1 MPDVVTVD
9 HGFGVGN
16 VLRCVPKILSMEPS
30 TLTSGVSSSSSRG
43 STTTPGWAGSRKE
56 FWWECESR
64 LGGLFHLPITYIVLC
79 PASEQPEIR
88 AWLHDMDPPPNV
100 SYVDPA
106 WSLEM
111 IIGNLAGLPTEELG
125 PF

>member
-1 MPDVVTVD
+1 
-9 HGFGVGN
+9 
-16 VLRCVPKILSMEPS
+16 
-30 TLTSGVSSSSSRG
+30 
-43 STTTPGWAGSRKE
+43 
-56 FWWECESR
+56 
-64 LGGLFHLPITYIVLC
+64 
-79 PASEQPEIR
+79 
-88 AWLHDMDPPPNV
+88 MDPPPNV